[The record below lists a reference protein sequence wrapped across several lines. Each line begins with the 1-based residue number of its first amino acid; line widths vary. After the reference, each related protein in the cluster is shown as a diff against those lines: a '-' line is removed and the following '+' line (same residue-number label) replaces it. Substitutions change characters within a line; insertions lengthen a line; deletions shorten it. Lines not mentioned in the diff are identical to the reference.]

1 MKLIDILR
9 EKYNSTLF
17 KADDAWYYVQQIY
30 SDYVDVIEYHN
41 SYTQAKTLTWIDF
54 FQIVEPEEDTKKINK
69 IMPFINDYFVKK
81 AKEQLS

>member
-17 KADDAWYYVQQIY
+17 KADGVWYYVQQIY
-30 SDYVDVIEYHN
+30 SDYVDVIEWRNGHV
-41 SYTQAKTLTWIDF
+41 QEKTLTWVDF
-54 FQIVEPEEDTKKINK
+54 FQIVEPEENIKKINK